1 MKLKQY
7 QQDTVNTLSK
17 FFKEAR
23 LRGPK
28 EAFER
33 ITQEE
38 EQAKRLRGRG
48 GAYKAIKGLDA
59 VPYVCLRLPT
69 GGGKTLL
76 AAHSIGVARDYWME
90 REYPVAV
97 WLVPSDTIRRQT
109 VEARSRVTLTIQ
121 AAMCAPR

>member
-28 EAFER
+28 VAFDK
-33 ITQEE
+33 ITQGE

-48 GAYKAIKGLDA
+48 NCALQLASA
-59 VPYVCLRLPT
+59 VEMS
-69 GGGKTLL
+69 
-76 AAHSIGVARDYWME
+76 A
-90 REYPVAV
+90 
-97 WLVPSDTIRRQT
+97 
-109 VEARSRVTLTIQ
+109 
-121 AAMCAPR
+121 